1 MMTTIERVILL
12 RRVDVFTGVPTEK
25 LAELAAVSE
34 EVDRLEGDVLFRES
48 EPSDALYLVIHGE
61 IRLTAEGQWVADVG
75 PEEAIGTWA
84 LFDDEPRIATA
95 TVTRDA
101 RLLRIRTNRFQ
112 ELLSD
117 HTEIAQAVL
126 RTLAQRF
133 RSLAR
138 DSTDTTRTTQA
149 D

>member
-1 MMTTIERVILL
+1 MLTTIERVILL

-34 EVDRLEGDVLFRES
+34 EVDRLEDDVLFREGD
-48 EPSDALYLVIHGE
+48 PSDALYLVIHGE
-61 IRLTAEGQWVADVG
+61 VRLTSQGQWVADVG

-101 RLLRIRTNRFQ
+101 RLLRIRTIRFQ

-126 RTLAQRF
+126 RTLARRF

-138 DSTDTTRTTQA
+138 TSLGDRGESQTD
-149 D
+149 